1 MKTLSPKRRSE
12 LRAEA
17 HKLSPLVIIGDKG
30 LTDLVVAEIDRT
42 LKAHELIKVRA
53 TTDDRKA
60 RDEWLA
66 AICER
71 LEAHGVQ
78 QIGKIYVLYRENP
91 KEKEEVRKPG
101 ATPLRDKREVRD
113 GKPAAGRKPQVR
125 DAKPSGGRTRYPER
139 DTKPA
144 GGRNRRVLQEGGPAA
159 GRKKSRGSL
168 DPWTPVGGPKGPSA
182 SRTRTLPATL
192 TESAT
197 TDDSGRRRS
206 RTPSPRPASGP
217 PRRPRSTSR

>member
-30 LTDLVVAEIDRT
+30 LTEEVVAEIDRT

-53 TTDDRKA
+53 TSDDRKA
-60 RDEWLA
+60 RDQWMGT
-66 AICER
+66 ICER
-71 LEAHGVQ
+71 LEAQGVQ

-91 KEKEEVRKPG
+91 KVKEDLRKAVA
-101 ATPLRDKREVRD
+101 ATIRDKREARD
-113 GKPAAGRKPQVR
+113 GKPAAGRRKRVEREVSKPTGARSRVQER
-125 DAKPSGGRTRYPER
+125 DA
-139 DTKPA
+139 KPA
-144 GGRNRRVLQEGGPAA
+144 GGRNRRVLQEGGG

-168 DPWTPVGGPKGPSA
+168 DPWTPVAKGPSA
-182 SRTRTLPATL
+182 GRTRTSTLETPA
-192 TESAT
+192 AT
-197 TDDSGRRRS
+197 ADSGRRRS

>member
-1 MKTLSPKRRSE
+1 MKTLNPRRRSE

-30 LTDLVVAEIDRT
+30 LTEEVVAEIDRT

-60 RDEWLA
+60 RDEWMA
-66 AICER
+66 TICER
-71 LEAHGVQ
+71 LEAHGIQ

-91 KEKEEVRKPG
+91 KAKEELRKP
-101 ATPLRDKREVRD
+101 ATSPIRDKREARD
-113 GKPAAGRKPQVR
+113 GKPAAGR
-125 DAKPSGGRTRYPER
+125 RTREDRSVKPAGGKIRREER
-139 DTKPA
+139 EAKPA
-144 GGRNRRVLQEGGPAA
+144 GGRNRRVLQDSGT

-168 DPWTPVGGPKGPSA
+168 DPWTPVGAKPAPG
-182 SRTRTLPATL
+182 RTRTSTL
-192 TESAT
+192 ETPAT